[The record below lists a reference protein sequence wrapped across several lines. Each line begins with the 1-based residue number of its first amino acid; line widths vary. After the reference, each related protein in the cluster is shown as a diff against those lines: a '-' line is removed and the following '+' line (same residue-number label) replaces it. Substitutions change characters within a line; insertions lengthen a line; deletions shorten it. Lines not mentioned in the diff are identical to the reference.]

1 VSVNNHHQKQNIM
14 RKLVISEWITL
25 DGIFDAE
32 TMAEWFMP
40 YDSSARQQL
49 ISQGIHACD
58 AILFGRKTY
67 EMLAP
72 YWSQMKNNEMG
83 ISAKLNS
90 VAKYVVSTTLQ
101 TAAWENTTII
111 KNNIIEEI
119 TRLKQQPG
127 NEIQVEGSA
136 TLVDALI
143 KADLI
148 DEYKFFIH
156 PVIMGTGK
164 RFFKDGKLPGGLHLS
179 DTKILEGGVVVL
191 TYQRERK

>member
-1 VSVNNHHQKQNIM
+1 M

-32 TMAEWFMP
+32 TMGEWFMP
-40 YDSSARQQL
+40 YDSPARQEL
-49 ISQGIHACD
+49 ISEGIHACD

-90 VAKYVVSTTLQ
+90 VAKYVVSETLE

-111 KNNIIEEI
+111 KNNVIEEI

-127 NEIQVEGSA
+127 KEIQVEGSA
-136 TLVDALI
+136 ILVDALI

-148 DEYKFFIH
+148 DEYKFFVH
-156 PVIMGTGK
+156 PVIMRSGK

-179 DTKILEGGVVVL
+179 DTKILDGGVVVL
-191 TYQRERK
+191 TYQREKK

>member
-1 VSVNNHHQKQNIM
+1 M

-40 YDSSARQQL
+40 YDSPARQQL
-49 ISQGIHACD
+49 ISDGIHACD

-83 ISAKLNS
+83 IAGKLNS
-90 VAKYVVSTTLQ
+90 VAKYVVSTTLEN
-101 TAAWENTTII
+101 AAWENTTII

-136 TLVDALI
+136 TLADALI
-143 KADLI
+143 QADLV
-148 DEYKFFIH
+148 DEYKFFVH
-156 PVIMGTGK
+156 PAIVGRGK
-164 RFFKDGKLPGGLHLS
+164 RFFKEGKLPGGLKLS
-179 DTKILEGGVVVL
+179 NTEVLDKGVVVL
-191 TYQRERK
+191 TYQRERR